1 MALVVVVVAV
11 VLADFACIR
20 CVLCSYDIK
29 SCRFFQLFSFV
40 VPSPL
45 AAPPRHGTARLAA
58 RTVCRVYLVD
68 TLFYCPNCGCCCP
81 YCRFCCCCCHCYL
94 ACCHL
99 LCSRRD
105 ECVRAYA
112 RSSLHSANVCI
123 INMYV
128 CNICIYVYMYECR
141 HISSLK
147 MCTQSNC
154 RSPVR
159 QSGSQSL
166 T

>member
-68 TLFYCPNCGCCCP
+68 TLFY
-81 YCRFCCCCCHCYL
+81 FC
-94 ACCHL
+94 
-99 LCSRRD
+99 
-105 ECVRAYA
+105 
-112 RSSLHSANVCI
+112 
-123 INMYV
+123 
-128 CNICIYVYMYECR
+128 
-141 HISSLK
+141 
-147 MCTQSNC
+147 
-154 RSPVR
+154 
-159 QSGSQSL
+159 
-166 T
+166 